1 MHHDMNDVA
10 SLRPDLSCPRC
21 SAALEQQG
29 QAWRCA
35 SCRRDWPG
43 RGGVPRLTQT
53 PIYWGEVPQA
63 EMREC
68 LEIGRSDGWEIA
80 VARVAKKHGEALGAY
95 LTDPR
100 RINWYYACPGSPRD
114 VLDLG
119 AGWGTISANLSPLVR
134 KVVALEGV
142 AERVDFVA
150 LRCQQ
155 DGLENVFPVE
165 ADFTAPPFPPRS
177 FDLIVSNGVLEWVG
191 LQNDSDDPRE
201 LQKQFLSRL
210 LDLLVPG
217 GWLYVGV
224 ENRLAYSNFLGAM
237 DHSGL
242 PFTALMPR
250 VMADGAT
257 RLARRIGYGRDYRT
271 QMGQSGYRTY
281 TYTRRGFK
289 KLMQESGFGRVV
301 TYAALLSYNDPR
313 YLVPVAATGANAV
326 WGRFLDR
333 WAQPRSLKQRVALA
347 GARAGVHAK
356 MARLVEAV
364 VPAFCI
370 FAQRPDE
377 PT

>member
-1 MHHDMNDVA
+1 MNDVA
-10 SLRPDLSCPRC
+10 SLKPNLLCPRC
-21 SAALEQQG
+21 SEVLEETD

-35 SCRRDWPG
+35 GCASDWPAREG
-43 RGGVPRLTQT
+43 IPRLIQT
-53 PIYWGEVPQA
+53 PIYWGEVSQT

-68 LEIGRSDGWEIA
+68 LDVARSDGWKAA
-80 VARVAKKHGEALGAY
+80 VAGVREKHGEGLGAY

-100 RINWYYACPGSPRD
+100 RVNWFYACPGSPQD

-119 AGWGTISANLSPLVR
+119 AGWGTISANLAPLVG

-150 LRCQQ
+150 LRCRQE
-155 DGLENVFPVE
+155 GLTNVYPVE
-165 ADFTAPPFPPRS
+165 ADFVSPPFPARS
-177 FDLIVSNGVLEWVG
+177 FDLIVANGVLEWVG
-191 LQNDSDDPRE
+191 LQNDSDDPRD
-201 LQKQFLSRL
+201 LQRRFLARL
-210 LDLLVPG
+210 CELLVPG

-224 ENRLAYSNFLGAM
+224 ENRLAYSNFLGAI

-250 VMADGAT
+250 IVADGVT
-257 RLARRIGYGRDYRT
+257 RIARRVGYGREYRT

-281 TYTRRGFK
+281 TYTRRGLG
-289 KLMQESGFGRVV
+289 KLMRESGFGRLVC
-301 TYAALLSYNDPR
+301 YAALTSYNDPR
-313 YLVPVAATGANAV
+313 YLVPVGAAGANAV

-347 GARAGVHAK
+347 GARAGAHAR

-364 VPAFCI
+364 VPAFCL
-370 FAQRPDE
+370 FAQKPE
-377 PT
+377 QSP